1 MPHSMTAFAQSVETA
16 TWGEISCELRS
27 VNHRYL
33 EISPRLSE
41 ELRQLE
47 PEIRE
52 IIGQRIKRG
61 RVECGIRFQ
70 QQTGALDGLEMDFE
84 QARLVIAA
92 GEHLRNFAVDLQPLR
107 AIDVMR
113 WPGVVQAAQ
122 VDTEQLSALT
132 LAALNKALDEFI
144 AVRQREGHRLVALL
158 RNRLEQM
165 IKIVSQV
172 RQMLPDVYAAFRERI
187 ESRMGEVRD
196 QMDPSRLEQEM
207 VIYIQRADVA
217 EEVDRLQVHLDEVG
231 SVLEQDQPM
240 GRRLDFLMQELNREA
255 NTLGAKAV
263 DTGLSQ
269 ASVDLKVLIDQMREQ
284 IQNIE

>member
-1 MPHSMTAFAQSVETA
+1 MPHSMTAFAQCVETA
-16 TWGEISCELRS
+16 PWGEISCELRS

-52 IIGQRIKRG
+52 IIGQRVKRG
-61 RVECGIRFQ
+61 RVDCGIRFQ
-70 QQTGALDGLEMDFE
+70 QQTGVLEGLEVDLE

-92 GEHLRNFAVDLQPLR
+92 GEQLRNFAVDLQPLR
-107 AIDVMR
+107 VIDVLR

-158 RNRLEQM
+158 RDRLERM

-207 VIYIQRADVA
+207 VIYMQ
-217 EEVDRLQVHLDEVG
+217 HLAGMPIWVTNNSLWDCIIPSLKMVEPLGV
-231 SVLEQDQPM
+231 
-240 GRRLDFLMQELNREA
+240 RR
-255 NTLGAKAV
+255 K
-263 DTGLSQ
+263 
-269 ASVDLKVLIDQMREQ
+269 
-284 IQNIE
+284 

>member
-1 MPHSMTAFAQSVETA
+1 M
-16 TWGEISCELRS
+16 
-27 VNHRYL
+27 
-33 EISPRLSE
+33 
-41 ELRQLE
+41 
-47 PEIRE
+47 
-52 IIGQRIKRG
+52 
-61 RVECGIRFQ
+61 
-70 QQTGALDGLEMDFE
+70 
-84 QARLVIAA
+84 
-92 GEHLRNFAVDLQPLR
+92 
-107 AIDVMR
+107 
-113 WPGVVQAAQ
+113 VVQAAQ

-158 RNRLEQM
+158 HDRLEQM
-165 IKIVSQV
+165 IKIVAQI

-217 EEVDRLQVHLDEVG
+217 EEVDRLQVHLDEVS
-231 SVLEQDQPM
+231 SVLQQDQPM

>member
-1 MPHSMTAFAQSVETA
+1 MPHSMTAFAQCVETA
-16 TWGEISCELRS
+16 PWGEISCELRS

-52 IIGQRIKRG
+52 IIGQRVKRG
-61 RVECGIRFQ
+61 RVDCGIRFQ
-70 QQTGALDGLEMDFE
+70 QQTGVLEGLEVDLE

-92 GEHLRNFAVDLQPLR
+92 GEQLRNFAVDLQPLR
-107 AIDVMR
+107 VIDVLR

-158 RNRLEQM
+158 RDRLERM

-231 SVLEQDQPM
+231 SVLQQDQPM